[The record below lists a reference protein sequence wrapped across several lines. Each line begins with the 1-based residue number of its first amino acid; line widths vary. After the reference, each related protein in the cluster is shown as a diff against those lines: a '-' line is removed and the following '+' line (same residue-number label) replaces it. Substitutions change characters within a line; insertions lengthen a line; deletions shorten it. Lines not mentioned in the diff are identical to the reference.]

1 MSQTMD
7 VPVLEA
13 RGVRRH
19 YPIGKGVLSRATG
32 SLRAVDVVGLVVRQ
46 GRTHGVVGES
56 GCGKSTL
63 ARLLIGLEAPTE
75 GEVLFR
81 GQDIATM
88 SRGEL
93 QQFRRS
99 VQIVMQDP
107 FSSLNPRMTVGEIV
121 REPFDIHGTVPR
133 GRRDARVQEL
143 LQLVGLDPSHA
154 DRYPHQFSGG
164 QRQRVGIARG
174 IALEPEV
181 LVCDEAVSAL
191 DVSVQAQ
198 VLNLLQRLQRE
209 FGLSYVFV
217 SHDLA
222 VVRQISHDISVMY
235 LGKVVETSASE
246 DLFNDPLH
254 PYTRAL
260 LSAVPDPR
268 TDGPRIERQVLHGEL
283 PSPADPPSGCRFR
296 TRCPIAIDRCAQIE
310 PPLEGDGH
318 EVACIRVEAPT
329 TA

>member
-1 MSQTMD
+1 
-7 VPVLEA
+7 
-13 RGVRRH
+13 
-19 YPIGKGVLSRATG
+19 
-32 SLRAVDVVGLVVRQ
+32 
-46 GRTHGVVGES
+46 
-56 GCGKSTL
+56 
-63 ARLLIGLEAPTE
+63 
-75 GEVLFR
+75 
-81 GQDIATM
+81 
-88 SRGEL
+88 
-93 QQFRRS
+93 
-99 VQIVMQDP
+99 
-107 FSSLNPRMTVGEIV
+107 MTVGEIV
-121 REPFDIHGTVPR
+121 REPYDIHGTVPR

-222 VVRQISHDISVMY
+222 VVRQICHDISVMY
-235 LGKVVETSASE
+235 LGKVVETSVSE

-296 TRCPIAIDRCAQIE
+296 TRCPIAVDRCAEVE
-310 PPLEGDGH
+310 PPLQGDDH
-318 EVACIRVEAPT
+318 QVACIRVEASA